1 MVAVLNGGVSA
12 VCAVNVGVV
21 YVCLTIGHFVYSYMG
36 WLKIYCVRIV
46 NIC

>member
-1 MVAVLNGGVSA
+1 MVAVFDGSVSA

-21 YVCLTIGHFVYSYMG
+21 CMSLAVGHFVYSYMG